1 MSRVE
6 ADNFYSAGSASTGA
20 LGIPKGSEGE
30 KPVSNLPQAGL
41 RYNETTG
48 GI

>member
-6 ADNFYSAGSASTGA
+6 ADNFYSDGSASTGA
-20 LGIPKGSEGE
+20 IGLPKGQENE

-41 RYNETTG
+41 R
-48 GI
+48 